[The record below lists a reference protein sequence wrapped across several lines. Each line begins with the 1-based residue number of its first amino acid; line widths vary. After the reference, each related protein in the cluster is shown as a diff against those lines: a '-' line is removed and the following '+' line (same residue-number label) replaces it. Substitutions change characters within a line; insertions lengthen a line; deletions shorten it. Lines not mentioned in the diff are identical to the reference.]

1 MLTSDSSSNTAK
13 SPLEFKSSTFSVPVL
28 LIHSHD
34 LSEIAKK
41 LEDKIQQAPD
51 FFKNSPVLLDIR
63 TLSESGTKKIDLN
76 ALIKLLRDKKLFPI
90 GLRGGNAEQNNIATK
105 LGVSIQPTHPNHDN
119 EKNLSTEP
127 VVVHNNSENEAASP
141 HSKDGNNQHPE
152 FIPATLITTPIRS
165 GQRIYAPGDLIILS
179 QVSAGAEIMA
189 EGNIHV
195 YNSLRGRAL
204 AGVLGN
210 TQSRIFCF
218 DLQAELIS
226 IAGNYKV
233 NDDLDKSIQHK
244 PVQIFL
250 QDLALIIK
258 EL

>member
-1 MLTSDSSSNTAK
+1 
-13 SPLEFKSSTFSVPVL
+13 
-28 LIHSHD
+28 
-34 LSEIAKK
+34 
-41 LEDKIQQAPD
+41 
-51 FFKNSPVLLDIR
+51 
-63 TLSESGTKKIDLN
+63 
-76 ALIKLLRDKKLFPI
+76 
-90 GLRGGNAEQNNIATK
+90 
-105 LGVSIQPTHPNHDN
+105 
-119 EKNLSTEP
+119 
-127 VVVHNNSENEAASP
+127 
-141 HSKDGNNQHPE
+141 
-152 FIPATLITTPIRS
+152 
-165 GQRIYAPGDLIILS
+165 
-179 QVSAGAEIMA
+179 MA

-244 PVQIFL
+244 PVQIYL